1 MIAGLCFGHK
11 PSVKYALVNQI
22 LIYQSYLKRSFHN
35 NRIIFLLGCRGRI
48 RTVDHQ
54 VMSLLSYLC
63 STLQCRDGDVEP
75 CAHTSDGLGRIRQI
89 SVLVQYMRFELIP
102 ACNYIHAVLPYITN
116 IVNIKLRC
124 MYTRGVA
131 L

>member
-63 STLQCRDGDVEP
+63 STLQCRGGENEHAPAQRTVVDSFDHSL
-75 CAHTSDGLGRIRQI
+75 A
-89 SVLVQYMRFELIP
+89 LVQYMRFELIP